1 MNKEKK
7 CLPYLKLVGDTYIF
21 VGAYKDPVRKGYLV
35 EKDFD
40 KKICPQLILP
50 IESILDDKYFVNSQG
65 ILEEREPYCKHC
77 GSRRYIKKGYNWRL
91 LYLEDDTP
99 IKVKVKRYK
108 CKKCRRKFQV
118 EFTEYWSKFCNY
130 SNKVKTKAK
139 KKKTVTAWV
148 EIIKKLRK

>member
-1 MNKEKK
+1 MNRGKNAFHI
-7 CLPYLKLVGDTYIF
+7 LNWLVILIYY

-91 LYLEDDTP
+91 LYLEDGTP
-99 IKVKVKRYK
+99 VKVKRYK

-139 KKKTVTAWV
+139 KKTVTAWV